1 MKRLDDQTLEAIAEL
16 ICGSGP
22 DYSAPGPY
30 RTASEIHRF
39 FQRAGIREQTTSS
52 TRKWFTLEILQ
63 ACNKDAVGT
72 LIPRKIEQV
81 LTRLTNP
88 IEYQGQQET
97 TNKVTEHLNR
107 ILLPE
112 GLRVILHG
120 VTPRLEGCEP
130 GLAPPVPEA
139 KVSFQPPPNFT
150 ELTNDP
156 SLNSILCTRWQEAQ
170 LCAKSGAYLSAII
183 MMGSILEGMLLSI
196 VTQNPA
202 DASRASSAPMDP
214 KTGKPK
220 PSGEWGLSTLI
231 NVAHEC
237 GWLQGD
243 VKRFSHALRES
254 RNMVH
259 PWHQRAL
266 NEFPDEDTCNICWQV
281 VCAAVNDLI
290 SFMAKNK
297 TQKK

>member
-1 MKRLDDQTLEAIAEL
+1 MKQLDGQTLEAIAEL
-16 ICGSGP
+16 ICGAGP

-39 FQRAGIREQTTSS
+39 FQRASIAEQTTSS

-63 ACNKDAVGT
+63 ACNKDATGT

-81 LTRLTNP
+81 LTRIANP
-88 IEYQGQQET
+88 IEYQGQQEA
-97 TNKVTEHLNR
+97 TNKVIEHLNR

-112 GLRVILHG
+112 GFRVILLG
-120 VTPRLEGCEP
+120 ITPRLELCEP
-130 GLAPPVPEA
+130 GLAPSVPEG
-139 KVSFQPPPNFT
+139 KVSFQTPPDFQR
-150 ELTNDP
+150 LTNDP

-170 LCAKSGAYLSAII
+170 LCAKSGAYLSAVI

-196 VTQNPA
+196 ITQNPENA
-202 DASRASSAPMDP
+202 NRALSAPMDP
-214 KTGKPK
+214 KRGKPK
-220 PSGEWGLSTLI
+220 PFGEWELSTLI
-231 NVAHEC
+231 NVAHDC
-237 GWLQGD
+237 AWIQGD
-243 VKRFSHALRES
+243 VKRFSHTLRES

-281 VCAAVNDLI
+281 VCAAVHDLI
-290 SFMAKNK
+290 SFTGFK
-297 TQKK
+297 